1 MQVDSAESNWT
12 TLWQISIQDGN
23 LETQFSNANNRLD
36 FTYFQCQLEVGA
48 ISELMTILAMG
59 ILKKPGAFDCT
70 IWDQERLIEMHA
82 LIGSECIYQI
92 EWQRFWS
99 FNFSKNKS
107 FLKMN
112 KSQNMSCTVT
122 NSKTVKTVKFSEQ
135 FLVTE
140 YFFKLFSEV
149 THISY

>member
-1 MQVDSAESNWT
+1 
-12 TLWQISIQDGN
+12 
-23 LETQFSNANNRLD
+23 
-36 FTYFQCQLEVGA
+36 
-48 ISELMTILAMG
+48 
-59 ILKKPGAFDCT
+59 
-70 IWDQERLIEMHA
+70 
-82 LIGSECIYQI
+82 
-92 EWQRFWS
+92 
-99 FNFSKNKS
+99 
-107 FLKMN
+107 MN